1 MTTLA
6 REKNNTSRMRTY
18 VKNKEETN
26 LLDLFKEKCSDL
38 QFMGSLILPEK

>member
-26 LLDLFKEKCSDL
+26 LLDLFKEKIFNSP
-38 QFMGSLILPEK
+38 GSLILPEK